1 MLFPNFRGTGAV
13 KLAKAADCK
22 WEGWLLGSAAFVKRI
37 QHLVSVPNQ
46 LDQVPRSR
54 RFVNLNAEE
63 VMETVANYFGVAST
77 AYAARRS
84 TAAGRDLAAYLAH
97 RRTTSTLRELAT
109 FFGLTHPD
117 SMSHLTRRAGKS
129 IAESTTARKHIKQ
142 ILAVLDKTA
151 NRV

>member
-1 MLFPNFRGTGAV
+1 MKKPPPNPL
-13 KLAKAADCK
+13 LAA
-22 WEGWLLGSAAFVKRI
+22 WEGWLLGSAGFVKRI
-37 QHLVSVPNQ
+37 QHLVRVPKQ
-46 LDQVPRSR
+46 PDQVPRSR

-109 FFGLTHPD
+109 FLGLTHPD
-117 SMSHLTRRAGKS
+117 SMSHLTRRADKS

-142 ILAVLDKTA
+142 ILAVLDKT
-151 NRV
+151 

>member
-1 MLFPNFRGTGAV
+1 MSGA
-13 KLAKAADCK
+13 A
-22 WEGWLLGSAAFVKRI
+22 
-37 QHLVSVPNQ
+37 
-46 LDQVPRSR
+46 
-54 RFVNLNAEE
+54 
-63 VMETVANYFGVAST
+63 TVANYFGVEST

-117 SMSHLTRRAGKS
+117 SMSNLTRRAGKS
-129 IAESTTARKHIKQ
+129 IAESATARKNIKQ
-142 ILAVLDKTA
+142 ILAVLDKTE